1 MAIRPRVRNLYY
13 LKLAEHEH
21 EPKNASEFK
30 RSSMQK
36 WLNDLPAANV
46 GMLTR
51 QLHDKL
57 QLLNSTNVDLQDQF
71 EALEALQPV
80 YSTIEH
86 FLHSK
91 ICGQALPLPK
101 KAQKIVALQIQISQ
115 EYATAYWYL
124 VKNGPNKFGNRT
136 YHKLLPIFL
145 QRLIRLLSNILI
157 THYLVHLSEPT
168 WIWMD
173 IHSLFNVLPDKLC
186 ENIKIKEYRV
196 SGEMSTTIAETY
208 KQIIALSTADP
219 YGMYDREILRVNHYL
234 CEWSSVIKLEKIAP
248 GQIPLGYFISM
259 DNDKAPGWAGIDVDM
274 DDESVV
280 YQIYMDDMITLAH
293 RKAKLMKTNLG
304 RYFVAT
310 AFPATDNCFDP
321 DLLKH
326 MFRQWDGSPPRQP
339 VKFDNALHQEVA
351 IGLHAISK
359 ELQNF
364 DNEDTKSVFLA
375 DVAAGK
381 SLKCTLDSGNQV
393 AIGSLV
399 GFRKLDSD
407 RRKFGLGLVSRMLM
421 PRPDGFTWFE
431 LKNITNSVETVT
443 IELTADEKKK
453 TNKQQ
458 SNNDVIEGTKA
469 VALIYRKQN
478 MKGDRDYLIVESRAF
493 KENDTII
500 VHEPERSCHALL
512 VKQTNLGLGYVVIE
526 YQLQEEVKQQK
537 AIPATGYDFL

>member
-13 LKLAEHEH
+13 LKLVEPEHEL
-21 EPKNASEFK
+21 KTASEFK
-30 RSSMQK
+30 SQTIQQ
-36 WLNDLPAANV
+36 WLNDLPAANI

-57 QLLNSTNVDLQDQF
+57 DRINSTNIDLQDQF
-71 EALEALQPV
+71 EALEALQPF
-80 YSTIEH
+80 YSTVEG

-91 ICGQALPLPK
+91 ICGQALPLPEK
-101 KAQKIVALQIQISQ
+101 TQKIVALQILISQ

-124 VKNGPNKFGNRT
+124 VKNGPKKLGNRT

-186 ENIKIKEYRV
+186 ENTKIKEYRV
-196 SGEMSTTIAETY
+196 SGEVNTTIADTY
-208 KQIIALSTADP
+208 KQIIALSSADP
-219 YGMYDREILRVNHYL
+219 YGMYDREILRINHYL
-234 CEWSSVIKLEKIAP
+234 CEWSSSIKLEKIVP
-248 GQIPLGYFISM
+248 GQIPLGYFVSM
-259 DNDKAPGWAGIDVDM
+259 DNDKAPCWADIDIDL

-280 YQIYMDDMITLAH
+280 YQIYMDDMIKLVH
-293 RKAKLMKTNLG
+293 KKAKLMKTNLG
-304 RYFVAT
+304 RYFAAT
-310 AFPATDNCFDP
+310 AFPVIDNCFDP

-326 MFRQWDGSPPRQP
+326 VFRQWDGDPPRQP
-339 VKFDNALHQEVA
+339 VKFDNTLHQEVA

-359 ELQNF
+359 ELQNT
-364 DNEDTKSVFLA
+364 DDEEITSVFRA

-381 SLKCTLDSGNQV
+381 SLKCALDSGNQV

-407 RRKFGLGLVSRMLM
+407 RQKFGLGIVSRMLM
-421 PRPDGFTWFE
+421 PRSEDFTWFE
-431 LKNITNSVETVT
+431 LKNITNSVQAVT
-443 IELTADEKKK
+443 IELTVDGKK
-453 TNKQQ
+453 Q
-458 SNNDVIEGTKA
+458 SDKDVSEDIKA

-478 MKGDRDYLIVESRAF
+478 KMGDRNYLIVESRAF
-493 KENDTII
+493 KEKDTII
-500 VHEPERSCHALL
+500 VHEPNRSCHALL
-512 VKQTNLGLGYVVIE
+512 IKQTNLGLGYVVID
-526 YQLQEEVKQQK
+526 YQLLEEVTQQK
-537 AIPATGYDFL
+537 AIPAKGYDFL